1 MDTAILLC
9 NYYPKIL
16 INGSII
22 DAFEYYFAILE
33 HNPNMK
39 LILIDFP
46 EHFKNYLFKIV
57 KERYFLND
65 LNWENSV
72 MSIRRSQIIQEKFDR
87 VLIVD
92 YSTIMRLKGIL
103 TSNKILIISEL
114 FTNNPDYFMGH
125 DLYNVEYYAEMP
137 FVYKDHNYRMKLLF
151 DRFKPIKETRRG
163 YYIHS
168 SKNNNIEEVPK
179 FLNLHNDLPIYFKQ
193 ESHMNNFFEYF
204 GVYIYFHSGN
214 YFDPHPR
221 LPLECF
227 FYDKTLRYFNDVN
240 IRDGSFYRFE
250 DLKNCGL
257 KDRTLNKNDEIVRQ
271 FI

>member
-1 MDTAILLC
+1 V
-9 NYYPKIL
+9 
-16 INGSII
+16 INGSLI

-33 HNPNMK
+33 HNPDMK
-39 LILIDFP
+39 LILIDFSDS
-46 EHFKNYLFKIV
+46 FKNYLFKII
-57 KERYFLND
+57 KERYYLDD
-65 LNWENSV
+65 LNWEKNV
-72 MSIRRSQIIQEKFDR
+72 ILIKRSQIIQKKFDK

-103 TSNKILIISEL
+103 VADKILIISEL
-114 FTNNPDYFMGH
+114 FTNNPKYFM
-125 DLYNVEYYAEMP
+125 DDNLYNVEYYGEMP
-137 FVYKDHNYRMKLLF
+137 FVFKNHKYRMKLLF

-168 SKNNNIEEVPK
+168 SKNNNVEEIPK
-179 FLNLHNDLPIYFKQ
+179 ILNLNDGLPIYFKQ

-204 GVYIYFHSGN
+204 GVYIYYHSGN

-227 FYDKTLRYFNDVN
+227 FYDKTLRYVN
-240 IRDGSFYRFE
+240 NKDIKDGSYYRFE
-250 DLKNCGL
+250 DLKLYGL
-257 KDRTLNKNDEIVRQ
+257 KNRTLNKTDEIVRQ